1 MSARIY
7 RPARGATSSGM
18 ARTKQWV
25 LVFDQEQ
32 AREIEPLMGW
42 TSSGDT
48 RQQVKLTFDSKEDAV
63 SYAERNGIAYRID
76 EPLEAKRRTISYS
89 DNFKFNRVGPWTH

>member
-1 MSARIY
+1 MSARIF
-7 RPARGATSSGM
+7 RPARGATSSGT

-42 TSSGDT
+42 TSSGDM

-63 SYAERNGIAYRID
+63 AYAERNGLAYRID